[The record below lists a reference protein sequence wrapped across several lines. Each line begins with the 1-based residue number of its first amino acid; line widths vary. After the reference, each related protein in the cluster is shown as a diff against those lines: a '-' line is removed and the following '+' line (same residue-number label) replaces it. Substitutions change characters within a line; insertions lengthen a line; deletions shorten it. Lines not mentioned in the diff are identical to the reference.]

1 MPRTFLY
8 LILLIFTI
16 TYSDYSNS
24 QDVGLSKVNTGSGL
38 HTTDFNIEE
47 GILTIYLPSDLT
59 VAENASG
66 TMYLRSIGAQSN
78 ISQVKSKYNLVVES
92 QAVDINGNKF
102 MVQIPI
108 NLPTGVLSVTLQ
120 DKEGKVLNRAFF
132 PVRLTKRSKLPLTSG
147 GVGNFRTPVTSR
159 AGMPS
164 IVNGPFDGNFNNS
177 FISISGQPVDL
188 LSESTRQLVF
198 MIPDGVQGPK
208 VLSLR
213 EGATEFKTPFTIL
226 YVVKV
231 GRDNPELISR
241 KDGTIFNSPTGGSQG
256 VLIESE
262 KQFGKIDLQYNPD
275 LGDTSQDQNS
285 PIPVTNKLNVKEE
298 PALGPSITDLSKPLE
313 IDPQELNKYSQ
324 TATPAK
330 DYNTNEFTSLKQFSD
345 KPKKGSQNQN
355 QLVSKSPETP
365 DPAINSGQAGY
376 GDINEV
382 KSLLDT
388 QINSPF
394 TPLES
399 TSVSKPKKVQTPKNP
414 ATLKE
419 TPEVPA
425 IKSVSPIPE
434 KKEVKPA
441 ISKKKETTKPIEP
454 KIASV
459 KPAPKPENRI
469 KEEQSDKAVA
479 EKPLEPNIKPKPIKT
494 KPPVKKK
501 DKKIVASSN
510 KELKVVKA
518 TDYSDKMNDKAVKVK
533 IKTDKPATE
542 PVKQKTKKQDTTKSI
557 TAVSSTSKSDSNKF
571 KQIKDLNSLNTKDS
585 SFKSTVTKK
594 ENNLEKKSQK
604 KIEEQIKENKYE
616 SLQKKE
622 INNAVVQP
630 PSVKGKFAIQLASFK
645 NKNEASDLVGKLK
658 ANGYD
663 VYYKRFKVPGKGY
676 WYRVRKGGFS
686 TRNEAETYKSSLNLS
701 KYHIS
706 SFFVTIE
713 D

>member
-1 MPRTFLY
+1 MLRTFLY
-8 LILLIFTI
+8 SILLLFTI

-24 QDVGLSKVNTGSGL
+24 QDDGLSKVNAGSGL
-38 HTTDFNIEE
+38 YTTDFNIEE
-47 GILTIYLPSDLT
+47 GILTVYLPSDLT

-66 TMYLRSIGAQSN
+66 TINLRSIGAQRN
-78 ISQVKSKYNLVVES
+78 INQVISKYNLVVES
-92 QAVDINGNKF
+92 QAVDFNGNKF

-108 NLPTGVLSVTLQ
+108 NLPTGVLSVSLQ
-120 DKEGKVLNRAFF
+120 DKEGKILNRAFF

-147 GVGNFRTPVTSR
+147 GVGNFRTPITSR
-159 AGMPS
+159 AGVPS

-177 FISISGQPVDL
+177 FISISGQPVNF

-198 MIPDGVQGPK
+198 MIPDGVYGPK

-213 EGATEFKTPFTIL
+213 EGTIEFKTPFTVL

-241 KDGTIFNSPTGGSQG
+241 KDGTNINSPTGGSQG

-275 LGDTSQDQNS
+275 LGVTSQAKNS
-285 PIPVTNKLNVKEE
+285 PVPVTYKLNAKEE
-298 PALGPSITDLSKPLE
+298 PALGPSIDDISKPLE
-313 IDPQELNKYSQ
+313 IDPKELNKYSQ
-324 TATPAK
+324 TTAPAK

-345 KPKKGSQNQN
+345 KPRDGPQDQN
-355 QLVSKSPETP
+355 LFVSKSHETP
-365 DPAINSGQAGY
+365 AQVSNSAQAGY

-382 KSLLDT
+382 KSLIDK

-399 TSVSKPKKVQTPKNP
+399 TNVTKPKNVQTAKNP
-414 ATLKE
+414 ATLKK
-419 TPEVPA
+419 TPENPA
-425 IKSVSPIPE
+425 IKPVSPLPE
-434 KKEVKPA
+434 KKDVKPA
-441 ISKKKETTKPIEP
+441 ISKKKETAKPIEP
-454 KIASV
+454 KITSI

-469 KEEQSDKAVA
+469 KEERSDKAVA
-479 EKPLEPNIKPKPIKT
+479 KKPLEPNIKPKPKKT

-501 DKKIVASSN
+501 DKKIVVSSN
-510 KELKVVKA
+510 KELKVAKA
-518 TDYSDKMNDKAVKVK
+518 TDYSDKMSDKAVKDK
-533 IKTDKPATE
+533 IKTDKHATE
-542 PVKQKTKKQDTTKSI
+542 SVKQKTQIQDTPKSI

-571 KQIKDLNSLNTKDS
+571 KQIKDLNSLNTGDS
-585 SFKSTVTKK
+585 LFKSTVTKK
-594 ENNLEKKSQK
+594 ENNLGKKSQE
-604 KIEEQIKENKYE
+604 KIEEQIKEDEYV

-622 INNAVVQP
+622 INKSVVQP
-630 PSVKGKFAIQLASFK
+630 LAIKGKFAIQLASFK
-645 NKNEASDLVGKLK
+645 KKSEASELVGKLK

-663 VYYKRFKVPGKGY
+663 VYYKRFEVPGKGY

-686 TRNEAETYKSSLNLS
+686 TRNEAEAYKSSLSLS
-701 KYHIS
+701 QYHIS
-706 SFFVTIE
+706 SFFVTVE

>member
-1 MPRTFLY
+1 MLRTFLY
-8 LILLIFTI
+8 LILLISTI

-24 QDVGLSKVNTGSGL
+24 QDAGLSKVNTGSGL

-66 TMYLRSIGAQSN
+66 TMSLRSIGAQSN
-78 ISQVKSKYNLVVES
+78 INQVNSKYNLVVES

-132 PVRLTKRSKLPLTSG
+132 PVRLTKRSKLPLTSDG
-147 GVGNFRTPVTSR
+147 IGNFKTPVTSR
-159 AGMPS
+159 AGTPS

-177 FISISGQPVDL
+177 FISISGQPVNL

-231 GRDNPELISR
+231 GHDNPELISR
-241 KDGTIFNSPTGGSQG
+241 KDGTNINSPMGESQG

-275 LGDTSQDQNS
+275 LGDTNQAKNS
-285 PIPVTNKLNVKEE
+285 PIPVTNKLNAKEE
-298 PALGPSITDLSKPLE
+298 HALGPSITDISKPLE
-313 IDPQELNKYSQ
+313 IDPNELNKYSQ

-330 DYNTNEFTSLKQFSD
+330 DYNTNEFASLKQFSD

-365 DPAINSGQAGY
+365 APAINSGQAEY

-382 KSLLDT
+382 KQLLDT

-399 TSVSKPKKVQTPKNP
+399 TN
-414 ATLKE
+414 ATK
-419 TPEVPA
+419 
-425 IKSVSPIPE
+425 
-434 KKEVKPA
+434 
-441 ISKKKETTKPIEP
+441 P

-459 KPAPKPENRI
+459 KPAPKPENSV
-469 KEEQSDKAVA
+469 KEEQSDMAVA
-479 EKPLEPNIKPKPIKT
+479 KKHTEPNIKPIPVKT
-494 KPPVKKK
+494 KPPAEKKE
-501 DKKIVASSN
+501 KKIVTSSN
-510 KELKVVKA
+510 NELNTAKA
-518 TDYSDKMNDKAVKVK
+518 TDYSDNMKDKAVNDKAKNRQTCHRTGK
-533 IKTDKPATE
+533 AE
-542 PVKQKTKKQDTTKSI
+542 
-557 TAVSSTSKSDSNKF
+557 
-571 KQIKDLNSLNTKDS
+571 NTK
-585 SFKSTVTKK
+585 TGNTR
-594 ENNLEKKSQK
+594 
-604 KIEEQIKENKYE
+604 KYYFRCFY
-616 SLQKKE
+616 
-622 INNAVVQP
+622 I
-630 PSVKGKFAIQLASFK
+630 
-645 NKNEASDLVGKLK
+645 
-658 ANGYD
+658 
-663 VYYKRFKVPGKGY
+663 
-676 WYRVRKGGFS
+676 
-686 TRNEAETYKSSLNLS
+686 
-701 KYHIS
+701 
-706 SFFVTIE
+706 
-713 D
+713 